1 MKQWYTLYTKANNEY
16 QVASLLQEQGIE
28 TFLPTLNTSDK
39 QEPLFPCY
47 LFMKADLTKLPSTSW
62 QWTPGLRRIVSRG
75 QQPVPVSTEIIQLIK
90 DNLIKLNEQI
100 RTRQQHKFVP
110 GEKVRVVNGPFKEM
124 VAIFSESTSPGA
136 RVRILMSVL
145 GQQKRIQLDVH
156 DIEPVT
162 ADAGTNTS
170 QHSKRPR
177 RTRGRGRHIK
187 CA

>member
-16 QVASLLQEQGIE
+16 QVATLLQEQGIE
-28 TFLPTLNTSDK
+28 TFLPTLNTTDK
-39 QEPLFPCY
+39 REPFFPCY
-47 LFMKADLTKLPSTSW
+47 LFMQADLTKLSPASW

-75 QQPVPVSTEIIQLIK
+75 QQPIPVSTEIIQLIK
-90 DNLIKLNEQI
+90 NNLKELNAQI
-100 RTRQQHKFVP
+100 HTRQQHHFVP

-124 VAIFSESTSPGA
+124 VAIFSELTSPGV

-145 GQQKRIQLDVH
+145 GQQKRVQLDIN
-156 DIEPVT
+156 DIEPIT
-162 ADAGTNTS
+162 TNAGTNVS

-177 RTRGRGRHIK
+177 RTRGRGRRIK